1 MRNPPS
7 GPNHVDAAYNDFMK
21 VKDQCAA
28 LCRLV
33 LTDEF
38 GRNRDLRGPEVL
50 TRQDSAVDS
59 PRSPGQ
65 VYDTRSSFSGRS
77 LAEIVSGSIGKSI
90 HQGDVSLSVVR
101 DWKNYLESLAEACRT
116 SLADTY
122 KNYERE
128 ATSEMVESMFTNKAF
143 RKGSV
148 QRMRNASVTR
158 VMSADPQFV
167 SIPI

>member
-1 MRNPPS
+1 MRTPPAV
-7 GPNHVDAAYNDFMK
+7 PNQVDTAYNDFMK

-33 LTDEF
+33 LTDEL
-38 GRNRDLRGPEVL
+38 GRSRDLRGPDVL
-50 TRQDSAVDS
+50 ARQDSTVDA

-65 VYDTRSSFSGRS
+65 IYDTRSSFSGRS
-77 LAEIVSGSIGKSI
+77 LAEVVSGSVGKSI
-90 HQGDVSLSVVR
+90 HQGDASLSVVR
-101 DWKNYLESLAEACRT
+101 EWKNYLESLAEACRT

-122 KNYERE
+122 RNYERD
-128 ATSEMVESMFTNKAF
+128 AGQDMVDAMFANKAF
-143 RKGSV
+143 RKSAV

-167 SIPI
+167 STPT